1 MRILNVIPYAPVPAV
16 FGGALRV
23 FHLLRWMSTHHD
35 VHVLSY
41 GTPADRERMAS
52 AFGLSPDRIT
62 MVPDPFWLT
71 DPWKRAG
78 QLYALLRN
86 TSFTEIASR
95 NRDMQQALD
104 RAFARSSYDI
114 VQIAYPVMGYFTFRT
129 DAIRVLDAANVE
141 YDIHRRSAEASR
153 SLLRRF
159 WSSYEARKLRP
170 QEIAICGEQDMIFI
184 PSQRDKELLA
194 RDVPHVPTV
203 VIPNGVDT
211 AYFTPHDGPV
221 DDDTLV
227 FTGAIN
233 YFPNADAVTYFVS
246 EVLPL
251 IHKVRPHVRFSIVGN
266 APPDSVRRLA
276 SSHVEV
282 TGFVDDVRPAIQ
294 RSAVYVVPLRIGGG
308 TRLKVLE
315 AMAMRK
321 PIVTTPVGCE
331 GIDVTDGDSV
341 MIATTAQDFADAT
354 LQLLSDRRRAQALA
368 AAGYELVHARYDWS
382 MIGEA
387 MGEAYGRLRARFA
400 VPEEATS

>member
-1 MRILNVIPYAPVPAV
+1 MV
-16 FGGALRV
+16 
-23 FHLLRWMSTHHD
+23 
-35 VHVLSY
+35 
-41 GTPADRERMAS
+41 S
-52 AFGLSPDRIT
+52 AFGLAPDAIT

-78 QLYALLRN
+78 QFYALLRN

-95 NRDMQQALD
+95 NREMQRALD
-104 RAFARSSYDI
+104 RSFARENFDL

-153 SLLRRF
+153 SIVRRL

-170 QEIAICGEQDMIFI
+170 QEIAICGEQDMVFI
-184 PSQRDKELLA
+184 PSQRDKELLD
-194 RDVPHVPTV
+194 RDVPHVPKT

-211 AYFTPHDGPV
+211 GYFTPYDGAV
-221 DDDTLV
+221 EDDTLV

-233 YFPNADAVTYFVS
+233 YFPNADAVTYFVA

-251 IHKVRPHVRFSIVGN
+251 IHKVRPGVRFSIVGN
-266 APPDSVRRLA
+266 APPESVRRLA

-282 TGFVDDVRPAIQ
+282 TGFVDDVRPAIR

-331 GIDVTDGDSV
+331 GIDVTDGSSV
-341 MIATTAQDFADAT
+341 MIADSPQAFADAT
-354 LQLLSDRRRAQALA
+354 LRLLADRRRAQALA
-368 AAGYELVHARYDWS
+368 AAGYDLVRSRYDWS
-382 MIGEA
+382 MIGNA
-387 MGEAYGRLRARFA
+387 MGDVYERLRVRHQ
-400 VPEEATS
+400 VPEEVAS